1 MTTQLRYLRAL
12 VAGAAFALLV
22 FNEAA
27 AVPVTPGGPAVVLPG
42 TTVAA
47 QPDLAGTILEDVVTA
62 WDSAIDPMYGFPGA
76 TGTLQSRVVRETST
90 GTLDFY
96 WRLVVSPASY
106 PSYIPTQ
113 LTLTGLDLANFL
125 TGASFDANYRLDG
138 LGTSA
143 PADAFSANPGSFT
156 FEMSHTTFG
165 PPSSS
170 YFLLLHSNATD
181 YAANAFATFGVTTV
195 STFAPVAAIP
205 EPSTYLLMALGLG
218 VTGWVARRRRAT
230 SAQTH
235 AAEAVQ

>member
-1 MTTQLRYLRAL
+1 MKQFRHLRGLA
-12 VAGAAFALLV
+12 AAFA
-22 FNEAA
+22 FFAA
-27 AVPVTPGGPAVVLPG
+27 AQVGAVPVTPGGPPVVLPG

-47 QPDLAGTILEDVVTA
+47 QPDLAGVVLEDVVTA
-62 WDSAIDPMYGFPGA
+62 WSSPINPMYGFPGA

-96 WRLVVSPASY
+96 WRLVVNPVSY
-106 PSYIPTQ
+106 PSDIPTQ
-113 LTLTGLDLANFL
+113 LTLTGLVLANFL

-143 PADAFSANPGSFT
+143 PADAFSTSPGSFT

-181 YAANAFATFGVTTV
+181 YAANAFATFGATTV
-195 STFAPVAAIP
+195 AAFAPVAAIP

-218 VTGWVARRRRAT
+218 AMGWVRRMKRL
-230 SAQTH
+230 
-235 AAEAVQ
+235 

>member
-1 MTTQLRYLRAL
+1 MKQFRHLRVLTAALALFAATQ
-12 VAGAAFALLV
+12 AG
-22 FNEAA
+22 
-27 AVPVTPGGPAVVLPG
+27 AVPVAPGGAPVVLPG
-42 TTVAA
+42 TTSAA
-47 QPDLAGTILEDVVTA
+47 QPDLAGVVLEDVVTA
-62 WDSAIDPMYGFPGA
+62 WSSAINPMYGFPGA

-96 WRLVVSPASY
+96 WRLDVDSPSY
-106 PSYIPTQ
+106 PSDIPTQ
-113 LTLTGLDLANFL
+113 LTITGLDLANFL

-143 PADAFSANPGSFT
+143 PADAFSASPGSFT

-205 EPSTYLLMALGLG
+205 EPSAYLLMALGLG
-218 VTGWVARRRRAT
+218 ATGLVMRRRRAAT
-230 SAQTH
+230 SAQLADRPDTSST
-235 AAEAVQ
+235 